1 MTDFIFDRNLYPQL
15 LEGNLPDEMRPSNYF
30 TFRERGFP
38 QDPMAIW
45 TLAFAAGY
53 IRAVEMVSA
62 GRAEV
67 AEIAEEVRKLRRALE
82 AGQPKTGDPQ

>member
-67 AEIAEEVRKLRRALE
+67 AEEISKLRELLE
-82 AGQPKTGDPQ
+82 ARQPVAGHGGPQ